1 VNKKKAAAQQ
11 PQYPQTQMTG
21 VVMGAQQP
29 QVVMVQPQVVQAQPV
44 VQSQVVQAKVVM
56 G

>member
-1 VNKKKAAAQQ
+1 
-11 PQYPQTQMTG
+11 MTG

-44 VQSQVVQAKVVM
+44 VVQSQVVQAKVVM